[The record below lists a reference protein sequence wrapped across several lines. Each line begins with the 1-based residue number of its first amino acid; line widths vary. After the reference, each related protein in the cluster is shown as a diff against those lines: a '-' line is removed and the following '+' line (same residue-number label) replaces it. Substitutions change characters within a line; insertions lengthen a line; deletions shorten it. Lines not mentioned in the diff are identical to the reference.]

1 MTDGLVVLSPSF
13 LLSCP
18 PLFVILPLSFLL
30 SCLSRFCH
38 PASLV
43 FVILPSLIFV
53 ILSPPVFVILSEA
66 KDLKVQNNEIPLRLG
81 MTNLFLCL
89 YVQHDRWVGCPEHLV
104 FVTLHPLFCHPASL
118 IFVILPP
125 LFMSSYPLFYVILS
139 VSEGSKG

>member
-1 MTDGLVVLSPSF
+1 MTNLF
-13 LLSCP
+13 LCHFVQHDRWVGCP
-18 PLFVILPLSFLL
+18 EP
-30 SCLSRFCH
+30 
-38 PASLV
+38 LV

-53 ILSPPVFVILSEA
+53 ILSLIFVILPPLVFVILSEA
-66 KDLKVQNNEIPLRLG
+66 KDLKVKNSEIPLRLG
-81 MTNLFLCL
+81 MTNLFLCH
-89 YVQHDRWVGCPEHLV
+89 YAQHDRWVGCPEHLV